1 MIVELCV
8 LVGSEV
14 YDIRLNAV
22 WALMVS
28 NCLVTHVPMC
38 VTYP

>member
-22 WALMVS
+22 WALMVRKC
-28 NCLVTHVPMC
+28 NVNPYICM
-38 VTYP
+38 